1 MHRSCHSSQNVEHE
15 RFSANLV
22 LRTTPPNER
31 DKQPVIRLQ
40 RLAAGDRGHDAGLVR
55 GAGEP
60 ASVGINISL
69 QLTGSA
75 SCTDNGE
82 RAIVWQAHL
91 VGLDTLEQQITLFV
105 VFSGT
110 QSGSLPIPYPGVTFD
125 PHEIDQTY
133 PGGSSSLDST
143 ATSTGDGAVTGAVR
157 MDASALAGDLNH
169 AMVNNTYPA
178 SAIVDLVDPCSPTA
192 PIAVEP
198 TQTDPPAKATTRPAF
213 TG

>member
-1 MHRSCHSSQNVEHE
+1 M
-15 RFSANLV
+15 
-22 LRTTPPNER
+22 
-31 DKQPVIRLQ
+31 
-40 RLAAGDRGHDAGLVR
+40 
-55 GAGEP
+55 
-60 ASVGINISL
+60 
-69 QLTGSA
+69 
-75 SCTDNGE
+75 
-82 RAIVWQAHL
+82 
-91 VGLDTLEQQITLFV
+91 
-105 VFSGT
+105 
-110 QSGSLPIPYPGVTFD
+110 TFD

-133 PGGSSSLDST
+133 PGGPSSLDST

-192 PIAVEP
+192 PTAVEP